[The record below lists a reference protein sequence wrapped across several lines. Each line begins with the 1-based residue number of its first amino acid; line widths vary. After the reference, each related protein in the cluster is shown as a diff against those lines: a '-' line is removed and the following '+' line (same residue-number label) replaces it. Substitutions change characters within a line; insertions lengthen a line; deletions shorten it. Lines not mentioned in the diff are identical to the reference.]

1 MSLSKSA
8 EKRML
13 TADEFEAVNRTRYP
27 AIRELGRKELSD
39 LVAALRKHRD
49 KARDLSRQQ
58 RREMRGKA
66 EPRGSTPAA
75 DNTGGAMKDQIFA
88 GAVKRLNREIARHES
103 AERRSAQSEKSRHA
117 LEVKKAGDKPVRP
130 KPGRTGS
137 RGMKSIPSDE
147 PTVEADP
154 REIGRVS
161 QFVKKAQARRDS
173 KS

>member
-1 MSLSKSA
+1 MSLSKAA

-13 TADEFEAVNRTRYP
+13 TAEEFEAVNPTRYP
-27 AIRELGRKELSD
+27 AIRELSRKDLSD
-39 LVAALRKHRD
+39 LVGSLREHRD

-66 EPRGSTPAA
+66 EPREPKPGA

-88 GAVKRLNREIARHES
+88 GAVKRLNRELARHDS

-117 LEVKKAGDKPVRP
+117 LALKQAGDKPERP

-137 RGMKSIPSDE
+137 RGMKSIPSEE
-147 PTVEADP
+147 PAVEADR
-154 REIGRVS
+154 REVGRVS

>member
-1 MSLSKSA
+1 MSQSRAA

-27 AIRELGRKELSD
+27 AIRELGRTELSD

-49 KARDLSRQQ
+49 KARDVSRQQ

-66 EPRGSTPAA
+66 EPRGSKPAA
-75 DNTGGAMKDQIFA
+75 DNSGGAMKDQIFA
-88 GAVKRLNREIARHES
+88 GAVKRVNRELARHES

-117 LEVKKAGDKPVRP
+117 LALKKGGDKPDRP
-130 KPGRTGS
+130 KPGRTAS
-137 RGMKSIPSDE
+137 RDMKSVPSDE
-147 PTVEADP
+147 PTVEADR